1 MVSISARSSART
13 VATSGSREA
22 SSFLRSMIR
31 GIRCRELRRW
41 SRTLNQGTENFTGYI
56 TNAVQSTGFTAT
68 SVSGTTLTT
77 SASVTLPTGVMLF
90 SNSLNYA
97 GATIATGGTGT
108 TFTITNPGSISFSG
122 SAGSN
127 AFLPELNVTALNPY
141 TITGATYVPAS
152 GTVPAK
158 VSFVVSAAPGFIEGS
173 EFTIS
178 GITPSGYNRT
188 YVADGSTTQS
198 RTTIVGIPVTGPAGN
213 PQPLSNPGAYS
224 SGGTMVSV
232 VMPGTRVLGIE
243 QGNFILPYG
252 SNGGTG
258 TGGIGTYALNNL
270 SGNTNTLTVT
280 AVPPTSAA
288 GTFNA
293 TTPSTQPVVVGTKFA
308 QGSNTYT
315 VTSVNGGGNFGVDTT
330 TGLTTGTG
338 NMTGVIGSAGSPVT
352 LFAWPGHYYSAVA
365 GTTTANPYGGVV
377 TARTNGTLGDIFST
391 IGSNI
396 FSVTSAAG
404 RFGWWGALG
413 NVSMLYG
420 PFPQT
425 SGGAPDTTKL
435 ASLCTKATDLNS
447 FASANG
453 LTVHSLYRLDDPGMF
468 ADSES
473 GEIHRIDHR
482 GKWQYGDAQCRFDP
496 IRRHCSAAHVACNG
510 YCGSEGGW
518 MPERVPDDY
527 KRFGRDLCPVI
538 RGWGRGQSSLDLGL
552 ERRQLQARCAE
563 HGELGRR
570 WTLGEHPHREFD
582 PRRVVHRGAGEWIYR
597 PYRQR
602 HDRRPRHCAH
612 RDVADVRISCGGN
625 RDDGRRCGWRFQSS
639 ACSEPINRNCRACR
653 DVHG

>member
-1 MVSISARSSART
+1 M
-13 VATSGSREA
+13 
-22 SSFLRSMIR
+22 
-31 GIRCRELRRW
+31 
-41 SRTLNQGTENFTGYI
+41 
-56 TNAVQSTGFTAT
+56 QSTGFTAT

-152 GTVPAK
+152 GAVPAK

-198 RTTIVGIPVTGPAGN
+198 GTTIVGIPVTGPAGN

-293 TTPSTQPVVVGTKFA
+293 TTPSTQPVVVGTKFT

-396 FSVTSAAG
+396 FSVTSASG

-413 NVSMLYG
+413 NVSMLHG

-468 ADSES
+468 ADSSLAKNFTASITGAS
-473 GEIHRIDHR
+473 GTT
-482 GKWQYGDAQCRFDP
+482 GTLNV
-496 IRRHCSAAHVACNG
+496 SVA
-510 YCGSEGGW
+510 
-518 MPERVPDDY
+518 PQ
-527 KRFGRDLCPVI
+527 FG
-538 RGWGRGQSSLDLGL
+538 
-552 ERRQLQARCAE
+552 
-563 HGELGRR
+563 
-570 WTLGEHPHREFD
+570 TLT
-582 PRRVVHRGAGEWIYR
+582 GAGTAVLAGPGVPGCPNTCPTFPLGSGPTYTLTWGSSIAANLASTSGLSAGNFK
-597 PYRQR
+597 PAA
-602 HDRRPRHCAH
+602 PNMANSA
-612 RDVADVRISCGGN
+612 VAGLSGSTLTVSSIPGASFTAALGN
-625 RDDGRRCGWRFQSS
+625 GFIGHIDNGTIGTPGTTLTVTSPTSGSPAVGIRDDGQRCG
-639 ACSEPINRNCRACR
+639 
-653 DVHG
+653 